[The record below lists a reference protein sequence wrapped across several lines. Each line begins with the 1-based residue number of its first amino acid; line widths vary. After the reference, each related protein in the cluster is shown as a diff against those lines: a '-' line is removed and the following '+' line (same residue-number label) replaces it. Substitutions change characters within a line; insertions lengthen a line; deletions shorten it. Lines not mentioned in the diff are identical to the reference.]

1 MWKFLVAAV
10 AVGIAVFGGVVAL
23 GLRAVDSEA
32 EPTPAAAPLP
42 KPQSWADRASAH
54 CVNSLD
60 TVRAKL
66 TGAAGNGTATAA
78 ASRKTAVRLFVET
91 TAIEG
96 RLVANLRAIPAPP
109 DRAKVDE
116 AIGRFAEQHAKD
128 VVVGRR
134 LQRKYDEQLL
144 RSAVKVY
151 EREAT
156 RLRTLFRQL
165 GATGCVSYFNPS
177 SYE

>member
-1 MWKFLVAAV
+1 MWKFWVAAV
-10 AVGIAVFGGVVAL
+10 AVAVSVFAGVVVL
-23 GLRAVDSEA
+23 GLRAVDSDP
-32 EPTPAAAPLP
+32 EPTPVAAPIP
-42 KPQSWADRASAH
+42 KPVSWAERASAH

-60 TVRAKL
+60 TVRAAL
-66 TGAAGNGTATAA
+66 TNA
-78 ASRKTAVRLFVET
+78 ASRPTESPKTRSVRLFVET

-96 RLVANLRAIPAPP
+96 RLVANLRAIPGPP
-109 DRAKVDE
+109 DRAKADE

-128 VVVGRR
+128 VLVGRR
-134 LQRKYDEQLL
+134 LQRRYDEQLL
-144 RSAVKVY
+144 RRAVAEY

-156 RLRTLFRQL
+156 RLRGLFRQL

>member
-1 MWKFLVAAV
+1 MWKLWVAAV
-10 AVGIAVFGGVVAL
+10 AVGIGVFASVVVF
-23 GLRAVDSEA
+23 GLRAVDSDA
-32 EPTPAAAPLP
+32 EPAPAAAPLP
-42 KPQSWADRASAH
+42 KPQSWAERASAH

-66 TGAAGNGTATAA
+66 TGAASGTGTVE

-96 RLVANLRAIPAPP
+96 RLVANLRAIPGPV

-128 VVVGRR
+128 VLVGRR
-134 LQRKYDEQLL
+134 LQRRYDEQLL
-144 RSAVKVY
+144 RRAVQEY

-156 RLRTLFRQL
+156 RLRRLFREL